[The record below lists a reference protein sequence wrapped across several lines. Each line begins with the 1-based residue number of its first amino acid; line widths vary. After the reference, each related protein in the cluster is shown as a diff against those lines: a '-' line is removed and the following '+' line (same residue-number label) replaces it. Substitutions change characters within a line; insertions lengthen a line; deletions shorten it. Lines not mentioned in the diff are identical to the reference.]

1 MQISGV
7 SLTLTYPHRLCL
19 LKVLLGVTTTAT
31 SFSHS
36 KYTEGGDTAPTFSG
50 WCVYIHFTWE
60 VGFPPLLWSF
70 PPTATFTSIPVLGCW
85 TCAAA
90 PTFSGWLVYLRFHEG
105 FPLSPSSVHRAPC
118 CLYYMCFF
126 YWLLFSISFFPGWG
140 LVCPGGYAD
149 LAHSC
154 L

>member
-60 VGFPPLLWSF
+60 VGFPPLLGSF
-70 PPTATFTSIPVLGCW
+70 PPTAAFTSFPAPDCW
-85 TCAAA
+85 VGAASPA
-90 PTFSGWLVYLRFHEG
+90 FSGWLIYLQFMWEVG
-105 FPLSPSSVHRAPC
+105 LPPSPVEFSSHRH
-118 CLYYMCFF
+118 F
-126 YWLLFSISFFPGWG
+126 YKHSRSWLLDMCRCSYLLW
-140 LVCPGGYAD
+140 
-149 LAHSC
+149 LAC
-154 L
+154 LFTVP